1 VGGLIVLVLGLLFF
15 RPCFIFKP
23 QFSGKIVYSKDKDIL
38 ENIVFLLG
46 DEIKPE
52 IVGLLPKKIICP
64 LCSEELGI
72 NIIGGSFQGF
82 TSENN
87 SL

>member
-1 VGGLIVLVLGLLFF
+1 MVITFF
-15 RPCFIFKP
+15 QSCSTCFKH
-23 QFSGKIVYSKDKDIL
+23 VYISVDVHSKDKDIL